1 MTRITTLRISD
12 EQTGRLKELRCMRCL
27 TSRPCVSVSD
37 LIDECEYYVVLGG
50 NEYCTQEDDE

>member
-12 EQTGRLKELRCMRCL
+12 EQTGRLKELRCLRCL

-50 NEYCTQEDDE
+50 NEYCT

>member
-27 TSRPCVSVSD
+27 TERPCVEVSD
-37 LIDECEYYVVLGG
+37 MIDECEHYVMLGG
-50 NEYCTQEDDE
+50 NEYCTREDDE